1 MWKKDDWCDC
11 ERGMVFG
18 VSWAE
23 QLTCPSESADRLGFP
38 YTPISKVYREN
49 SDWQQCDVNV
59 RGLIRIGRLL
69 WADVDDVLVAHLGP
83 LVFERYLIAAAYL
96 SIFHSH
102 KTRVFPSSNGWFD
115 QDNAPCHKSWN
126 HSKLVSWTLQWVHS
140 TVTRSTS
147 NRAPLA
153 CCGGG
158 RLAS

>member
-1 MWKKDDWCDC
+1 MWKKDDWRDC

-23 QLTCPSESADRLGFP
+23 QLTCQSESADRLGFP

-49 SDWQQCDVNV
+49 SDWQQCDANV

-83 LVFERYLIAAAYL
+83 LVFERYLIAAANL

-115 QDNAPCHKSWN
+115 HDNAPQKLKSFQTGFLN
-126 HSKLVSWTLQWVHS
+126 FTVSSLHSHQVYIQ
-140 TVTRSTS
+140 
-147 NRAPLA
+147 
-153 CCGGG
+153 
-158 RLAS
+158 